1 MSINRRLF
9 ARAGGALIV
18 GSALAAGCAPEAMAA
33 TEPLPAD
40 TAQVLTPADPALE
53 TSDGLTVA
61 NDGVSYWTSQS
72 AAWYARN
79 PKQPP
84 SVWLLGP
91 DGSTSAVV
99 TLNGVDLRQTEDLA
113 TGPGPGGQD
122 YVYVADTGTT
132 TGSPRSSKQAPVDRR
147 EFSIYRFPA
156 PPITAEPTTARSS
169 LTPQRL
175 RFRYPDDKSHAAK
188 GVLVDPRSGDVLL
201 IERAATTTN
210 SPVWQVNGVWD
221 SPIPTVATATS
232 AMVPLAVATS
242 GTVDPQ
248 RRFLSVRGGKESLLY
263 RVPADGSLVD
273 ALHDQPT
280 QLQLPTSTTGEAIA
294 VSPQGD
300 GVDLGASGSQ
310 NPIVRVPLPDR
321 FRASL
326 ATSDPAGQQGV
337 WLSDVA
343 LRISILTAIGAAT
356 LVIAWLILRARRRG
370 ADEVIDLRASPH
382 SSRQPEPSTPSHD
395 D

>member
-1 MSINRRLF
+1 M
-9 ARAGGALIV
+9 GC
-18 GSALAAGCAPEAMAA
+18 ALAATCGANAMAA
-33 TEPLPAD
+33 DQPRPAD
-40 TAQVLTPADPALE
+40 ATQVLTPADPALE

-79 PKQPP
+79 PGQPP
-84 SVWLLGP
+84 AIWLLGP
-91 DGSTSAVV
+91 DGSTSGVV
-99 TLNGVDLRQTEDLA
+99 RLNGVDLRQTEDLA
-113 TGPGPGGQD
+113 TGPGPDGQD
-122 YVYVADTGTT
+122 YVYVADTGTA
-132 TGSPRSSKQAPVDRR
+132 TGVAASQKQATSGRQ

-156 PPITAEPTTARSS
+156 PPITAEPSTARISV
-169 LTPQRL
+169 TPQRL
-175 RFRYPDDKSHAAK
+175 RFRYPDNKNHTAK
-188 GVLVDPRSGDVLL
+188 GVLVDPKSGDVLL

-232 AMVPLAVATS
+232 AIVPLSVATS

-248 RRFLSVRGGKESLLY
+248 RRFLSVRGGKEALLY

-280 QLQLPTSTTGEAIA
+280 QLELPASTTGEAIT
-294 VSPQGD
+294 VSPEGE
-300 GVDLGASGSQ
+300 GVDLGASASQ
-310 NPIVRVPLPDR
+310 SPVVRVPLPDR

-326 ATSDPAGQQGV
+326 ATSNPADQRGV
-337 WLSDVA
+337 WLTDVA
-343 LRISILTAIGAAT
+343 LRISILTLIGTAA
-356 LVIAWLILRARRRG
+356 LVGAWLILRTRART
-370 ADEVIDLRASPH
+370 ADEVVDLRASQR